1 MKQYYL
7 LNTILFSIGLMFLAT
22 CQWPVHHSFNEVN
35 TKAYTCPMPS
45 DHYFS
50 YNPGKCP
57 KCGMPL
63 IANPDVGNKNNLD
76 STQQKKLHHTIKYTC
91 PMHPQITSDTAG
103 ACPICGM
110 ALEIQKPDSLARTV
124 SLNALLKPVNHQV
137 IANVPMIHM
146 MPRMENIELRV
157 YGFVQYNTNY
167 NNSIVTNV
175 SGRIDKLYIQ
185 YKYQEIHAGD
195 KIAEIYSPDLLS
207 AQENLLM
214 VLKNDPT
221 NASLINS
228 ARQKLLL
235 LGMSQRQLKAVEKS
249 GKAFMHV
256 TIYSQYSGHI
266 HESIQNSELD
276 KNTNSTSLSMSFVTS
291 SLSLKEG
298 MYVAKGTILFY
309 VFNPNKAW
317 AVLNLFDNDVPL
329 VRQGNKVLFY
339 SETNPEKQVLAA
351 IHFIEP
357 YYQNGNKT
365 TTARVVF
372 DNSALNIPIGSQV
385 TATIFTGNKTA
396 NWLPKEAVLSLGMDK
411 IVFVRTGEVFV
422 ARKVQTGLVYKNLI
436 QIMGGLKANEAVA
449 ADAQYLVDSESFIQL
464 KS

>member
-1 MKQYYL
+1 MKQYRL
-7 LNTILFSIGLMFLAT
+7 LSTVVFSITLMLLTA
-22 CQWPVHHSFNEVN
+22 CQWPAHHPSNDVN
-35 TKAYTCPMPS
+35 AKAYTCPMPS

-50 YNPGKCP
+50 DKPGKCP
-57 KCGMPL
+57 KCGMQL
-63 IANPDVGNKNNLD
+63 IANPEAGNKNKSD
-76 STQQKKLHHTIKYTC
+76 STQKIQSHHTIKYTC
-91 PMHPQITSDTAG
+91 PMHPQIISDRAG